1 MLCLH
6 LWEAIVQGTVYSVYT
21 LSQIVCEKQKV
32 MLYDVISLSVMSCD
46 VTCHMSHDVTC
57 HMMSMVSHDVT

>member
-46 VTCHMSHDVTC
+46 VTCHMMSHVT
-57 HMMSMVSHDVT
+57 